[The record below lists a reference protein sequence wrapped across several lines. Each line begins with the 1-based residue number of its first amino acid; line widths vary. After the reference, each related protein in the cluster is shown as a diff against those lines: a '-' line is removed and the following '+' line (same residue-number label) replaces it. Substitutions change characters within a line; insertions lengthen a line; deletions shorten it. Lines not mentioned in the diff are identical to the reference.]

1 MVIASLAGPIAPLS
15 PTPTTSTVAPSTML
29 SRMTLPTPSAP
40 SVASSA
46 AALLAS
52 APATKSLLPQ
62 PTGVNP
68 STLAPQSSYDY
79 TATALNA
86 ARVADSLKSASIFGR
101 TAVVGGGASPSAQA
115 SIPQGG
121 GESSNGSGPAANAM
135 ISNAP
140 TGRAPDP
147 VSASLLTPPVGGSP
161 VGMAVGGGGGGGGGL
176 PSMPSGD
183 QASAPGSASSSTS
196 GGLPTT
202 AIAIGAVAVLGI
214 GALLFMRKK

>member
-1 MVIASLAGPIAPLS
+1 
-15 PTPTTSTVAPSTML
+15 
-29 SRMTLPTPSAP
+29 
-40 SVASSA
+40 
-46 AALLAS
+46 
-52 APATKSLLPQ
+52 
-62 PTGVNP
+62 VNP

-101 TAVVGGGASPSAQA
+101 TAVVGGGASPGAQA

-140 TGRAPDP
+140 IGRAPDP
-147 VSASLLTPPVGGSP
+147 VSAALLTPPVGGSP
-161 VGMAVGGGGGGGGGL
+161 AGMAVGGGGGGGGL

-183 QASAPGSASSSTS
+183 QVSAPGAASISSS
-196 GGLPTT
+196 GGGIPTT
-202 AIAIGAVAVLGI
+202 AILAIGAIVVFGGAV
-214 GALLFMRKK
+214 LFMRKK